1 MAADSVMEH
10 SGALTWDQGGDDVQ
24 GPPRVRA
31 SKPLWFLITVTRTG
45 LGEQ

>member
-24 GPPRVRA
+24 DPPRVRA